1 MTYAHAERNLA
12 ATRLV
17 VADTMRLLVGRDDIP
32 TPGTT
37 PTEQQHVHP
46 GGPGWSTYNLPVF
59 GGEVTGREIMSSSHK
74 SAG

>member
-32 TPGTT
+32 TATARSYSANHTAP
-37 PTEQQHVHP
+37 P
-46 GGPGWSTYNLPVF
+46 
-59 GGEVTGREIMSSSHK
+59 SSSTCTQAVQDGQRIT
-74 SAG
+74 SPYLAAR